1 MARPA
6 VRYTPQEAA
15 ALAGVRLQR
24 IQNAI
29 TDRQLGRAF
38 RLSPDG
44 RRRIDLPALLTFAV
58 IERLEKVR
66 IEPSALY
73 RKLREVGGVPRAPL
87 AITDAVTID
96 APKLLA
102 PVAHNLK
109 LYERARERIVSDS
122 GIMGGLPVVRDTRVP
137 ARTLH
142 ARIRGGD
149 SIESVL
155 QDYPYLDR
163 ETVEAAVL
171 YVEANRARGRP
182 RRRSADR
189 P

>member
-6 VRYTPQEAA
+6 ARYTPQEAA

-38 RLSPDG
+38 RLGPDG

-58 IERLEKVR
+58 IDRLDKVR
-66 IEPSALY
+66 VEPSALY
-73 RKLREVGGVPRAPL
+73 RRLREAGSVPQAPV

-102 PVAHNLK
+102 AVAHNLK
-109 LYERARERIVSDS
+109 
-122 GIMGGLPVVRDTRVP
+122 
-137 ARTLH
+137 
-142 ARIRGGD
+142 
-149 SIESVL
+149 
-155 QDYPYLDR
+155 
-163 ETVEAAVL
+163 
-171 YVEANRARGRP
+171 
-182 RRRSADR
+182 
-189 P
+189 